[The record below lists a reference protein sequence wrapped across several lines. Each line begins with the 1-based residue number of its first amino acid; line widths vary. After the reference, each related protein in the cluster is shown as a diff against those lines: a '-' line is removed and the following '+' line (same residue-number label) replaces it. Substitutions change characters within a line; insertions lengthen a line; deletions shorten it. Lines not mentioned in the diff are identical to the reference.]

1 MLFNSIDFFL
11 FFAVVTTQYFRAPFL
26 IRWSLALAGVAFP
39 VFQYGRS
46 PNPIAASVFSAL
58 GLIITAVARRRHG
71 ELLARKILLAIASL
85 LFYSA
90 WRWPFTSLLLGNTL
104 FNYVCVRAVEGT
116 ADPRRRRLFLIL
128 ALVGNLGVLGIF
140 KYTNFILE
148 NLEGLLG
155 LSGLTVDLAGVSILL
170 PLGISFYTFH
180 TMSYVIEVYRGHMR
194 ARKSLLDII
203 LFASFFPQLVAGPI
217 LRANQF
223 IPQLDECKTWDPRR
237 VKSGLLLMIWGMA
250 KKLLIADALAP
261 IVNQAYAH
269 PDLYSGPAL
278 VLATY
283 CFAFQIYGDFS
294 GYTDL
299 AIGASR
305 VLGFDIPINF
315 NRPYFATN
323 ISTFWKRWHISL
335 STWLRDYL
343 YISLGGSRC
352 SRSRTLFNLMAT
364 MFLGGLWHGAT
375 WNFVIWGTI
384 HGVMLVLHRVFL
396 MATGRGKARDETRPI
411 PWLVLATLNFHLVCL
426 TWVFFRA
433 ETLAKAV
440 AVLGRIV
447 QGAPGLMVP
456 WLFPAVLI
464 PALLAIQAV
473 QARTTISTFLLRSPR
488 LSRLLIYAGI
498 ALMAVVI
505 SSTQPVDFIYFVF

>member
-1 MLFNSIDFFL
+1 
-11 FFAVVTTQYFRAPFL
+11 
-26 IRWSLALAGVAFP
+26 
-39 VFQYGRS
+39 
-46 PNPIAASVFSAL
+46 
-58 GLIITAVARRRHG
+58 
-71 ELLARKILLAIASL
+71 
-85 LFYSA
+85 
-90 WRWPFTSLLLGNTL
+90 
-104 FNYVCVRAVEGT
+104 
-116 ADPRRRRLFLIL
+116 
-128 ALVGNLGVLGIF
+128 
-140 KYTNFILE
+140 
-148 NLEGLLG
+148 
-155 LSGLTVDLAGVSILL
+155 
-170 PLGISFYTFH
+170 
-180 TMSYVIEVYRGHMR
+180 
-194 ARKSLLDII
+194 
-203 LFASFFPQLVAGPI
+203 
-217 LRANQF
+217 
-223 IPQLDECKTWDPRR
+223 
-237 VKSGLLLMIWGMA
+237 
-250 KKLLIADALAP
+250 
-261 IVNQAYAH
+261 
-269 PDLYSGPAL
+269 